1 MFWLRMLKHFAA
13 PAWLSRRLFRS
24 ADVTAIAAAVK
35 AAESA
40 HRGELRFVAEG
51 PLALGHLW
59 HGISP
64 RQRALELFG
73 ALRVWDTAENNG
85 VLVYVQLVDRK
96 VEILADRAISAKV
109 SQVEWD
115 SVCREA
121 EGAFAAKAYR
131 RGALDV
137 IDHIA
142 RLLSIHFP
150 SRGHHRANELPDL
163 PLLL

>member
-1 MFWLRMLKHFAA
+1 MTWLRTLKHLAA

-24 ADVTAIAAAVK
+24 ADVVAIAAAVR
-35 AAESA
+35 ASESG

-51 PLALGHLW
+51 PLSFEHLW
-59 HGISP
+59 RGISP

-85 VLVYVQLVDRK
+85 VLVYVQLVDHK

-115 SVCREA
+115 SVCREM
-121 EGAFAAKAYR
+121 EVAFATKAYR
-131 RGALDV
+131 RGALDA
-137 IDHIA
+137 IDQIS
-142 RLLSIHFP
+142 RLLGIHFP
-150 SRGHHRANELPDL
+150 PRGHRANELPDR